1 MDNIV
6 NQGTVLVVKL
16 ICELLDHSQK
26 PVLRKKTRKTEKL
39 CKPTTIDAAI
49 TFSFSWFCL
58 FVLQSRRLSVGVWQE
73 MVMLA

>member
-6 NQGTVLVVKL
+6 NQGTVVKL

-49 TFSFSWFCL
+49 TFSFSWFFFC
-58 FVLQSRRLSVGVWQE
+58 SGDIP
-73 MVMLA
+73 